1 MNRSKQ
7 NSVFFNST
15 RLEEHSLFSSKSV
28 KITSTKTLLSPLFP
42 LSHKGLMHEQFKIV
56 YLKAFIQSTDVKL
69 RKNGHISQCTNWR
82 EMETILAMTSRAF
95 KYLLLI
101 KIQASHLVKNTP
113 CTSFFLLQ
121 RTQMRHFISLHSN
134 LAMLE
139 HETVARL
146 QNEVARLKA
155 EKAQLEDKCF
165 SQEVEIE
172 LNQTTVNQVGETV
185 NINRQLQIQQTY
197 FFTVQKVTDHQLL
210 Y

>member
-1 MNRSKQ
+1 MCSKLYSSVLFFKAVTLIIYHCRCCCFFGYLGSGIPDTRAEKVSLLCCKSIMNRSKQ

-101 KIQASHLVKNTP
+101 KI
-113 CTSFFLLQ
+113 
-121 RTQMRHFISLHSN
+121 
-134 LAMLE
+134 
-139 HETVARL
+139 
-146 QNEVARLKA
+146 
-155 EKAQLEDKCF
+155 
-165 SQEVEIE
+165 
-172 LNQTTVNQVGETV
+172 
-185 NINRQLQIQQTY
+185 
-197 FFTVQKVTDHQLL
+197 
-210 Y
+210 